1 MRWCGS
7 CFGMP
12 QLLKCKITEILH
24 WFKEK
29 ILPVRY
35 NKKEDD
41 NRHPLLMSGY
51 CDSNTGHF
59 LSNHHL
65 GQRTLSCFRSWNGS
79 DILTFS

>member
-35 NKKEDD
+35 NKKGS
-41 NRHPLLMSGY
+41 RPKRVG
-51 CDSNTGHF
+51 F
-59 LSNHHL
+59 LYSI
-65 GQRTLSCFRSWNGS
+65 W
-79 DILTFS
+79 

>member
-41 NRHPLLMSGY
+41 NRHPLLSGY
-51 CDSNTGHF
+51 CDSNTGPSGPKPDA
-59 LSNHHL
+59 LANCATPRK
-65 GQRTLSCFRSWNGS
+65 Q
-79 DILTFS
+79 TFGFSPQVPH

>member
-51 CDSNTGHF
+51 CDSNT
-59 LSNHHL
+59 
-65 GQRTLSCFRSWNGS
+65 
-79 DILTFS
+79 